1 MNDDKTK
8 PSESNKPSHEAARV
22 VIPFD
27 IDMSAVETKLAEIE
41 RRVSNLRP
49 GTIQDLQPKQERI
62 DKPDD
67 LQDVRPKQV
76 QIGNEKPS
84 GSYQEDQQ
92 IVKETQLIDII
103 TRNQKEDEAQKTAML
118 SSINRMNDLLRQIND
133 VVLLMYS
140 QMMTSRN
147 NG

>member
-1 MNDDKTK
+1 MNDDTNNPK
-8 PSESNKPSHEAARV
+8 ESNKPSHEAARV

-27 IDMSAVETKLAEIE
+27 IDISAIESKLAEIE
-41 RRVSNLRP
+41 RRMSNVKV
-49 GTIQDLQPKQERI
+49 GSAQDQLPRQ
-62 DKPDD
+62 
-67 LQDVRPKQV
+67 QD
-76 QIGNEKPS
+76 GNANPV

-92 IVKETQLIDII
+92 ILKQTQLIDII
-103 TRNQKEDEAQKTAML
+103 TRNQKEDESQKAAML

>member
-1 MNDDKTK
+1 MNDDTNK
-8 PSESNKPSHEAARV
+8 PKESNKPSHEAAKV

-27 IDMSAVETKLAEIE
+27 IDISAIESKLAEIE
-41 RRVSNLRP
+41 RRMSNVKV
-49 GTIQDLQPKQERI
+49 GSAQDQLPRQ
-62 DKPDD
+62 
-67 LQDVRPKQV
+67 QD
-76 QIGNEKPS
+76 GNANPV

-92 IVKETQLIDII
+92 IQLIDII
-103 TRNQKEDEAQKTAML
+103 TRNQKEDESQKAAML

>member
-8 PSESNKPSHEAARV
+8 PSESSKPSHEAARV

-49 GTIQDLQPKQERI
+49 GTTQDLQ
-62 DKPDD
+62 
-67 LQDVRPKQV
+67 PKQV

-84 GSYQEDQQ
+84 GSYQEEQQ
-92 IVKETQLIDII
+92 ILKETQLIDII
-103 TRNQKEDEAQKTAML
+103 ARNQKEDESQKAAML

-140 QMMTSRN
+140 QMMTGRN